1 MYIYWSLYISVHF
14 QFLAALAA
22 LGLPWLLTDWPF
34 YSLLWIQSLPAL
46 PTKPETSQ
54 NWGGLMYMEVDEV
67 ADMMMD
73 IEVDKVADKVVD
85 MVMKI
90 LFRTK

>member
-34 YSLLWIQSLPAL
+34 YSLLWIQSLPAFE
-46 PTKPETSQ
+46 TKPKPRKMM
-54 NWGGLMYMEVDEV
+54 GVMLMEVDQV

-73 IEVDKVADKVVD
+73 IEVDKVAG